1 MQDCSTCQGTGQR
14 AYGSTSGARG
24 GPGGQVITGDVC
36 DHCWGSGCEDLP
48 GMEMRYV
55 WLELRALRAVVKH
68 VKEHTSICCYNILCA
83 EQDSAIPTIPN
94 SLCKGCSVMWELDRI
109 TKGKL

>member
-24 GPGGQVITGDVC
+24 RPGGQVITGDVC

-55 WLELRALRAVVKH
+55 WLELRALREV
-68 VKEHTSICCYNILCA
+68 A
-83 EQDSAIPTIPN
+83 EAAREWAKTEAEPAIVALHHAIY
-94 SLCKGCSVMWELDRI
+94 KLDER